1 MKITIIHG
9 QSHKGT
15 TYHLAMMLSDKL
27 EGDVKEFFLP
37 RDFGSF
43 CIGCNAC
50 FSTSEKLCPHYEQ
63 LKPITAALDEADL
76 IILTS
81 PVYVYHVTGAIKA
94 FLDHYGHR
102 WIVHRPNDDMF
113 FKQAVCMSIAAGA
126 GMKSTNKDMAD
137 NMFFWGIAKIYKYGI
152 RIKAVTWDDVKDD
165 IRKKMEK
172 DTEKLAKKI
181 KKNQFKLRS
190 TIKTKMFFYL
200 MRLYHKNNYSQ
211 ADRDFWNDKG
221 WMGKV
226 RPWKR

>member
-50 FSTSEKLCPHYEQ
+50 FSTSEKLCPPYEQ

-76 IILTS
+76 IILAS
-81 PVYVYHVTGAIKA
+81 PVYVYHVTGAMKA

-113 FKQAVCMSIAAGA
+113 FKQAVCMSTAAGA

-172 DTEKLAKKI
+172 DSEKLAKKI